1 MILPAGNRSYFGR
14 IWAITIYFITRIIII
29 PVTRIAGGQLR
40 FASQNFIRS
49 SPCIP
54 GTVSQRI
61 QCTGR
66 GRICRVERIRGTKI
80 MAVRSIRAACSC
92 GKALC
97 GLCRKLC
104 RCKAV
109 SFMMFLFVLCTLFF
123 LFYLIFFSNLLLID
137 FLLSFPEFFF
147 LLFLPDS
154 FCLFLSLLGHRLS
167 FCNLCLCDLRRLH
180 RQTVLRFLRQ
190 RIQRHTGSQH
200 QNCHK
205 HRRCFYQSSS
215 HLYILTFLLFFYRLA
230 LSFQDSDAGL
240 L

>member
-1 MILPAGNRSYFGR
+1 MILPACNRSYLWR

-49 SPCIP
+49 SPRIP

-61 QCTGR
+61 QCAGC

-80 MAVRSIRAACSC
+80 MAFRSIRAACSC

-109 SFMMFLFVLCTLFF
+109 SFMMFLFVLCTFFF
-123 LFYLIFFSNLLLID
+123 LFCLIFFSNFLLVDL
-137 FLLSFPEFFF
+137 LLSFPKF
-147 LLFLPDS
+147 LFPDS

-167 FCNLCLCDLRRLH
+167 FCNLCLCDLLRLH
-180 RQTVLRFLRQ
+180 RQTAFRFLRQ